1 MEVRNQNM
9 EQVLLEAAEKLFI
22 EKGFDGAK
30 MTEIARLAGVNH
42 ALLHYYFRTKENLF
56 NRVFEQIATQMVSF
70 FNIAFDDEAP
80 FFEKLKRAIES
91 HFDGLVERVSLP
103 MFIFREVIQ
112 KKERKD
118 YFIGLMFPAAK
129 RVLAIIHSDIKREVK
144 KGTIRQVRAQNVLL
158 NIAALNV
165 FSFIAA
171 EIIFDTKNE
180 NMSGALKKFLDDRKQ
195 NNVNTIIN
203 SLKL

>member
-1 MEVRNQNM
+1 MEVNNQNT
-9 EQVLLEAAEKLFI
+9 EQILLKAAEKLFI

-56 NRVFEQIATQMVSF
+56 NQVFEQIATQIVGF
-70 FNIAFDDEAP
+70 FNIAFEGEAP
-80 FFEKLKRAIES
+80 FFEKLKRAIEL
-91 HFDGLVERVSLP
+91 HFDCLVEQVDLP
-103 MFIFREVIQ
+103 MFVFREVIQ
-112 KKERKD
+112 EKERKA
-118 YFIGLMFPAAK
+118 YFLKQISPNAK
-129 RVLAIIHSDIKREVK
+129 RILAKLHSDIKREMK
-144 KGTIRQVRAQNVLL
+144 KGTIRPIKAQNLLL

-165 FSFIAA
+165 FSFIGA
-171 EIIFDTKNE
+171 EIIFDTKDE
-180 NMSGALKKFLDDRKQ
+180 NKSGALKKFLDDRKQ